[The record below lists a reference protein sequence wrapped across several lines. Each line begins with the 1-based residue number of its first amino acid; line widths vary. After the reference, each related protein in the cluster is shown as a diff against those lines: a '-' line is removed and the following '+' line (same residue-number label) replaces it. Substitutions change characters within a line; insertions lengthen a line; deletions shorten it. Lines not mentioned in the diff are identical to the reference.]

1 MDFFIKIRSARKKI
15 IEYFLKKI
23 EKNNNNSFLEQPL
36 LVIKFFSGF
45 IVISSSAVFLWLS
58 LAKTEQIIQVN
69 GRLEPRER
77 VRSVQIPE
85 KGIIKELFVS
95 DGEYVEEGQLLLTI
109 NTDLVEL
116 NLNSIKDQI
125 EISKQVLNEKLS
137 QKSLTEN
144 IFSLDIKKTKEEI
157 EIQEEIFEKLEN
169 IYLEGAISKLNFYD
183 QKIKLLN
190 LKGKLDKLI
199 LDGQR
204 ELSQLVQDENKISIQ
219 INNLNKELQE
229 YSNLKNINQI
239 KSPITGYILDL
250 NVISDGYVAKS
261 TETILKIVPADNLM
275 AIIQI
280 NSSDIGFVEI
290 NQDVDISIN
299 TFPAKDFGS
308 LGGNITSISSSSL
321 TPKDER
327 MDSYFVAKVKLDNQF
342 LNTKKGADL
351 KLKPGMSLKA
361 NIILREDS
369 YLNILL
375 GNFKDKTESIR
386 RN

>member
-1 MDFFIKIRSARKKI
+1 M
-15 IEYFLKKI
+15 
-23 EKNNNNSFLEQPL
+23 
-36 LVIKFFSGF
+36 
-45 IVISSSAVFLWLS
+45 
-58 LAKTEQIIQVN
+58 
-69 GRLEPRER
+69 
-77 VRSVQIPE
+77 QIPE

-144 IFSLDIKKTKEEI
+144 IFDLEIKKTKEEI

-280 NSSDIGFVEI
+280 NSSDIGFVNI